1 MQTVV
6 ALWRYPVKSA
16 RAQTLEAVDVAPGGL
31 VGDRIW
37 ACIDGLDGSV
47 GSAKHPER
55 WGRLLDVGTRLL
67 DEGPDPTVMVDVG
80 GRVERAGSA
89 DADAA
94 LSDHLGRT
102 VRLSRDIPPDARLH
116 RLLPDEVGMMPDWM
130 ADAMPGQERVTAMAG
145 PGLIGRF
152 VDFGAVHLVTTGALA
167 LLGRRMGG
175 VDVAAQRFRPNLV
188 IAAAQD
194 PQIGQEL
201 RIGEVVLRVVL
212 PTPRCVVPGLGHAG
226 LPPDRS
232 VLATLARH
240 YRIPVAEL
248 ERAACFGVYAEVVEP
263 GRLRLGQSV
272 S

>member
-67 DEGPDPTVMVDVG
+67 DEGADPTVMVDVG
-80 GRVERAGSA
+80 GRVVRAGSA

-248 ERAACFGVYAEVVEP
+248 GRAACFGVYAEVVEP